1 MTFVKYSKID
11 RETLDKVLENH
22 KRWHELRY
30 LFEKEDEIELKA
42 DLSYVDLS
50 GVDLSGADLRDA
62 NLSHTNLKN
71 ADLRDANLASA
82 NLASA
87 NLQNAKLNG
96 ARLFGAKLERAVLE
110 NADLEGANLD
120 YTSLP
125 LWQASL
131 SANFDSRQL
140 KQLIYHVVKAG
151 LHSKNATE
159 EDKAELSKLIEY
171 ANQSHL
177 VEDYGDVQEEH
188 KSRIQD

>member
-1 MTFVKYSKID
+1 MTIKYSKV
-11 RETLDKVLENH
+11 DKEELNRILEKH
-22 KRWHELRY
+22 KKWHKLRY
-30 LFEKEDEIELKA
+30 YFEKEEEKELKA
-42 DLSYVDLS
+42 DLSYADLS
-50 GVDLSGADLRDA
+50 GVDLSGVDLRDA

-71 ADLRDANLASA
+71 ADLRGANLASA

-96 ARLFGAKLERAVLE
+96 ARLFGAKLEGAVLE
-110 NADLEGANLD
+110 NADLEGANID
-120 YTSLP
+120 FTCLP
-125 LWQASL
+125 LWRASL
-131 SANFDSRQL
+131 SADFDSRQL

>member
-1 MTFVKYSKID
+1 MVVKYSKVSKDELNKI
-11 RETLDKVLENH
+11 LENH
-22 KRWHELRY
+22 KKWHKLRY
-30 LFEKEDEIELKA
+30 YFEKEEEKELKA
-42 DLSYVDLS
+42 DLSYADLS
-50 GVDLSGADLRDA
+50 GVDLSGVDLRDA

-71 ADLRDANLASA
+71 ADLSGANLASA

-96 ARLFGAKLERAVLE
+96 ARLFGAKLEGAVLE
-110 NADLEGANLD
+110 NADLEGANID

-125 LWQASL
+125 LWRASL
-131 SANFDSRQL
+131 SADFDSRQL
-140 KQLIYHVVKAG
+140 RQLVYHVVKAG

-159 EDKAELSKLIEY
+159 EDKAELSKLIKY

>member
-1 MTFVKYSKID
+1 MTIKYSKV
-11 RETLDKVLENH
+11 DKEELNRILENH
-22 KRWHELRY
+22 KKWHKLRY
-30 LFEKEDEIELKA
+30 YFEKEEEKELKA
-42 DLSYVDLS
+42 DLSYADLS
-50 GVDLSGADLRDA
+50 GVDLSGVDLRDA
-62 NLSHTNLKN
+62 NLSHTNFKN
-71 ADLRDANLASA
+71 ADLRGANLASA

-96 ARLFGAKLERAVLE
+96 ARLFGAKLEGAVLE
-110 NADLEGANLD
+110 NADLEGANID

-125 LWQASL
+125 LWRASL
-131 SANFDSRQL
+131 SADFDSKQL

-159 EDKAELSKLIEY
+159 EDKTELSKLIEY